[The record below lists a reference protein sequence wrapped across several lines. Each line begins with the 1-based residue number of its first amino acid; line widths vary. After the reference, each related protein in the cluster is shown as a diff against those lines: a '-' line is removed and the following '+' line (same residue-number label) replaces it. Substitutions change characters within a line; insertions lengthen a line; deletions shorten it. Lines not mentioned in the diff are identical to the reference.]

1 MIKDSKNDKN
11 EKKQILISHIRIED
25 TSTNNIDE
33 SQQSGFQKNLG
44 FDDSSIFKED

>member
-1 MIKDSKNDKN
+1 VKESKN

-25 TSTNNIDE
+25 TSTNQNNE